1 METNEKN
8 VQRTIALTG
17 LLSLITL
24 AAKAESKFVN
34 GVMTEMS
41 RDGFIGFYVFF
52 GVISLA
58 IIAYVTSL
66 IVQKYANKEDKDHQ
80 NIRHIH
86 RRNHHPHHHHRV
98 VKKSA

>member
-8 VQRTIALTG
+8 VQRTIAATG
-17 LLSLITL
+17 LLSFLTV

-34 GVMTEMS
+34 GIMTEMT
-41 RDGFIGFYVFF
+41 RDGFVGIYVFF

-66 IVQKYANKEDKDHQ
+66 IVQKYTNKEDKDHH
-80 NIRHIH
+80 NVRHIN
-86 RRNHHPHHHHRV
+86 RRNHPHHHHKV
-98 VKKSA
+98 IKKSA

>member
-8 VQRTIALTG
+8 VQRTIAATG
-17 LLSLITL
+17 LLSFITV

-58 IIAYVTSL
+58 VIAYVTSL
-66 IVQKYANKEDKDHQ
+66 IVQKYTDKEDKDNH
-80 NIRHIH
+80 NIRHIA
-86 RRNHHPHHHHRV
+86 RRNHPHHHHRV
-98 VKKSA
+98 IKKSA